1 MLLGN
6 VNLTK
11 KQKKE
16 ISKRVLELLRELDNE
31 E

>member
-1 MLLGN
+1 MLLAN
-6 VNLTK
+6 EKLTK

-16 ISKRVLELLRELDNE
+16 ISKRILELLRELDNE